1 MQFITIPNC
10 STIYHWPTD
19 WLDTHILGL
28 LQIVNPLKFLSVSTY
43 HWYLNSIYPSAFWFT
58 PAAWLTCEGSW
69 AGHTW
74 VATYNCRI
82 RQDRWQWYFSSEWV
96 SDEVERCF
104 FFPQTSRSTYKLC
117 NHICKTRSNAIE
129 AIMIHDV
136 VVAWKCCITGPLWG
150 ESIGHWWFPS
160 QRAQ

>member
-1 MQFITIPNC
+1 M
-10 STIYHWPTD
+10 
-19 WLDTHILGL
+19 
-28 LQIVNPLKFLSVSTY
+28 NPLKFLSVSAF
-43 HWYLNSIYPSAFWFT
+43 HWYLNSIYSSAFWFT

-96 SDEVERCF
+96 SDEVEQCF

-129 AIMIHDV
+129 AIIIHDV
-136 VVAWKCCITGPLWG
+136 VVAWKCFLHYWPFVRGIHRSLVVSPHKGSSNDAELFNNYHGQSCIM
-150 ESIGHWWFPS
+150 
-160 QRAQ
+160 